1 MLDFEC
7 RRCHFSIVVDFENI
21 GDVVQCPNCE
31 SAEIVPDITFPSD
44 YEYGGYSIMHKI
56 RENHLW
62 IVYRAKNIANP
73 EMEVFLK
80 VPSTFFLKHISD
92 LNAFIDTVIRNG
104 SLNVPEFPALL
115 DRSIVMDEMYFAYDF
130 RKSTHEI
137 SYFAKIDYM
146 DSLHIIRNIAIS
158 LKDAW
163 NKNYLV
169 HQDLTPDNILLTKE
183 KEVRI
188 LNMGISDSLL
198 KDRELLEWGFNIWDR
213 RYMSPEFITEGIADS
228 PLCDI
233 YSLGG
238 ILFLMITGHHPFERV
253 NPIDIHKVPIPDP
266 LQYNTRIPPKIVALY
281 QMMMA
286 KDMNTRINSWEVV
299 IDNLNSLMGLNVKS
313 AAQTQFVQRYEK
325 TETKKEEVIQ
335 QQQRE
340 DRKRKK
346 VFHLH
351 KEKEKEKPKPHLK
364 FNSDSAKM
372 SLTKVHNKKWK
383 TRK

>member
-7 RRCHFSIVVDFENI
+7 KRCHNTIVVDFENI
-21 GDVVQCPNCE
+21 GDVVQCPKCE
-31 SAEIVPDITFPSD
+31 SAEIVPDITFPSG
-44 YEYGGYSIMHKI
+44 YEHCGYEIIHRI

-62 IVYRAKNIANP
+62 TSYRAKSIADP
-73 EMEVFLK
+73 EMEVMLK
-80 VPSTFFLKHISD
+80 VPTEFFLKHISHFD
-92 LNAFIDTVIRNG
+92 SFIDTVIRNG

-115 DRSIVMDEMYFAYDF
+115 DRSIVRDEMYFAYDY

-137 SYFAKIDYM
+137 SYFAKIDFM

-163 NKNYLV
+163 AKNYLV
-169 HQDLTPDNILLTKE
+169 HQDLTPNNVLLTKE

-198 KDRELLEWGFNIWDR
+198 QDRELLDWGFNIWDR
-213 RYMSPEFITEGIADS
+213 RYMSPEFITQGLADS

-238 ILFLMITGHHPFERV
+238 IMFLMITGHHPFERV
-253 NPIDIHKVPIPDP
+253 NPKDIYKVPIPEP
-266 LQYNTRIPPKIVALY
+266 FQYNPRIPPKIVALY

-286 KDMNTRINSWEVV
+286 KDMNTRINSWEIV

-325 TETKKEEVIQ
+325 TDTKKEKAIHLQ
-335 QQQRE
+335 QEEEKQH
-340 DRKRKK
+340 KK
-346 VFHLH
+346 VFHL
-351 KEKEKEKPKPHLK
+351 KKDKPKGKPHPRLK
-364 FNSDSAKM
+364 FNSDSAKIKL
-372 SLTKVHNKKWK
+372 SKVHNSKWK
-383 TRK
+383 RKK